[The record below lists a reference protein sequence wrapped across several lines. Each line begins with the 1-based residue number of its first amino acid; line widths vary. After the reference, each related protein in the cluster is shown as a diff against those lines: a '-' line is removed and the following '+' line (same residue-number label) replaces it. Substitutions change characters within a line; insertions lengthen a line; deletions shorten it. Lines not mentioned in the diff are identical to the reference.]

1 MDRLTRK
8 SQSSEMVWFIDH
20 ENNDLNLEPCEMSYS
35 QNGKAIRKLAYY
47 EDLEEQGKLAV
58 LPCKIGDTVYQP
70 SYKFTKCS
78 AYDYEPRY
86 AHDSECECCEAEC
99 DSVCNPYIHVG
110 KVVEMRINELSKG
123 EVTVRVRFTE
133 KFDSSYYTIGQSVF
147 LSKEEAE
154 AVLRGK

>member
-1 MDRLTRK
+1 MDRFTTK
-8 SQSSEMVWFIDH
+8 
-20 ENNDLNLEPCEMSYS
+20 ENPKPELLSCVYCLEHSNCYSNMSCPEIYNALS
-35 QNGKAIRKLAYY
+35 KLRYY
-47 EDLEEQGKLAV
+47 ENLEEQGKLAV

-154 AVLRGK
+154 EALKR